1 MKALRAVP
9 PIPEGLKPPQPW
21 PPCPGADSIKNG
33 DEDIASPFKIHGQG
47 GDVLV
52 APASSCRPGAPPG
65 ACIEDCR
72 RAADRQLSAPNH
84 SFFMGER
91 NKAVFAQR
99 RRGAED
105 SVPAGFGTP
114 RTPKQRTKDH
124 YELRQTSECA
134 ALFQHNPNP
143 RSHGLRPGGPTD
155 SSTARERW
163 VSSHDQIKPRQ
174 GRQNYLP
181 SLAPPPTHKL
191 PHLLNLDRKVSCHLA
206 GLFWINQL
214 PLVRECPFQ
223 PFVFSTNPLPYDQS
237 LLTQ

>member
-1 MKALRAVP
+1 MLQ
-9 PIPEGLKPPQPW
+9 ITL
-21 PPCPGADSIKNG
+21 
-33 DEDIASPFKIHGQG
+33 
-47 GDVLV
+47 
-52 APASSCRPGAPPG
+52 SSWGSG
-65 ACIEDCR
+65 T
-72 RAADRQLSAPNH
+72 RQFS
-84 SFFMGER
+84 
-91 NKAVFAQR
+91 
-99 RRGAED
+99 RRGAGAQRIQSLLGLELL
-105 SVPAGFGTP
+105 G
-114 RTPKQRTKDH
+114 RRKQRTKDH

-181 SLAPPPTHKL
+181 SLASPPTHKL